1 MIRLSEA
8 IARANCMTE
17 VSMTFFT
24 GFAVTFTNTRTLHSK
39 ITPAMVREAYSL
51 LRQSII
57 HVEKDDIDIDDEEDE
72 VDAPQVNGA
81 NGTNDHVNG
90 DGDMNEDIAVPQS
103 SAPGPASTPT
113 RGPVGPASPLAHQ
126 PTPGPSGINGAN
138 GATPS
143 ADVPPA
149 SAIPPKKKK
158 LTISYDK
165 YQMMKS
171 LIVLK
176 LSEME
181 RETGEGVARP
191 EIVTWYLEQRENEI
205 QTVEELE
212 TEQALCE
219 KVISKLIKEKQLL
232 ELVGQGLQAEDTQE
246 ESQTDV
252 PILYVHPDY
261 DN

>member
-1 MIRLSEA
+1 
-8 IARANCMTE
+8 
-17 VSMTFFT
+17 
-24 GFAVTFTNTRTLHSK
+24 
-39 ITPAMVREAYSL
+39 MVREAYSL

-72 VDAPQVNGA
+72 LEVPVNGI
-81 NGTNDHVNG
+81 NGTNGHAHDN
-90 DGDMNEDIAVPQS
+90 DGDMNEDIAVPPS
-103 SAPGPASTPT
+103 SAPGPVSTPT
-113 RGPVGPASPLAHQ
+113 RGPAGPASPLAHQ
-126 PTPGPSGINGAN
+126 PTPGPSGLNGAN

-176 LSEME
+176 LSEIE

-205 QTVEELE
+205 QTVDELE
-212 TEQALCE
+212 TEKALCE

-232 ELVGQGLQAEDTQE
+232 ELVGQGLHSEEETQE

-261 DN
+261 EN

>member
-1 MIRLSEA
+1 
-8 IARANCMTE
+8 
-17 VSMTFFT
+17 
-24 GFAVTFTNTRTLHSK
+24 
-39 ITPAMVREAYSL
+39 MVREAYSL

-57 HVEKDDIDIDDEEDE
+57 HVEKDDIDIDDDEDE
-72 VDAPQVNGA
+72 VDGQAAVNGV
-81 NGTNDHVNG
+81 NGTNGHAHPDEA
-90 DGDMNEDIAVPQS
+90 DMNEDIAVPPS

-113 RGPVGPASPLAHQ
+113 RGPAHPASPLAHQ
-126 PTPGPSGINGAN
+126 ATPGPSGLNGAGAN
-138 GATPS
+138 GTTPS
-143 ADVPPA
+143 GDVPPA

-212 TEQALCE
+212 TEKALCE

-232 ELVGQGLQAEDTQE
+232 ELVGQGLQSEDTQE

-261 DN
+261 EN

>member
-1 MIRLSEA
+1 MCTHLYHRATLLTLS
-8 IARANCMTE
+8 
-17 VSMTFFT
+17 
-24 GFAVTFTNTRTLHSK
+24 LLQ
-39 ITPAMVREAYSL
+39 ITPAMVREAYGL

-57 HVEKDDIDIDDEEDE
+57 HVEKDDINIGDDEEDE
-72 VDAPQVNGA
+72 VDAPQANGV
-81 NGTNDHVNG
+81 NGTNGHAAEN
-90 DGDMNEDIAVPQS
+90 GDMNEDIAVPQS

-113 RGPVGPASPLAHQ
+113 RGPAGPASPLAHQ
-126 PTPGPSGINGAN
+126 PTPGPSGVNGVN
-138 GATPS
+138 GTNVRTPP

-232 ELVGQGLQAEDTQE
+232 ELVGQGLQSEDTQE
-246 ESQTDV
+246 ESQSAV

-261 DN
+261 EN